1 VAFTKKV
8 DDPACAGFLAATI
21 SWGDGSPSS
30 AGASDGSAT
39 GTQGTHT
46 YADEGLF
53 NGSVTYFCPRI
64 SVTDHFEATVQD
76 APLTATLRVQR

>member
-1 VAFTKKV
+1 MAFTKKV
-8 DDPACAGFLAATI
+8 DDAARAGFLAATI
-21 SWGDGSPSS
+21 SWGYGSPSS

-46 YADEGLF
+46 YADEGLL

-64 SVTDHFEATVQD
+64 SVTDHFQATVQD
-76 APLTATLRVQR
+76 APLTATLHVQR